1 MSNAP
6 QKQRLIRDTSSEIT
20 VRAYD
25 RQMRDRFDETIKA
38 IRILYD
44 VIDGNQF
51 DNPEFHTQII
61 SMIDAESDIFIK
73 LKHGINDLFDQLQ
86 ALLTHYDLVTVAY
99 LIDDSNNRQYFA
111 IMSSENIDS
120 QLWLI
125 CARIQQHIDQIN
137 SQFEKLIPSCQDD
150 SAAPS
155 SRSNKRP
162 PRKATA
168 VASKK
173 EIGTKG
179 PPLAQSLGNNGTAIA
194 VTTTAAAAAESLSK
208 PIIATV
214 TLIKH
219 LLRSASE
226 CIDRVINWA
235 QPIYHQGIDV
245 MLCEDCGSRVR
256 IIPEISEAVC
266 DKCGRIT
273 VILDSTTD
281 DAGQTCVQD
290 SAIHGRRGG
299 YNYIRHLKIWLD
311 RLQAIE
317 NNEFNPADIAK
328 LRSSIESEY
337 VSRSSV
343 NWRALQCRD
352 VIRHLDLCG
361 LSFLGEHVPKLLKVL
376 GGRAPPILDYDSE
389 QIIVRDFMH
398 IMDIYSHLFRE
409 TGNKP
414 YYPFFIAKIIRRRFK
429 DIPELF
435 RMLLYVSHQG
445 HETVSK
451 NDRIYRR
458 ICEMAPP
465 QYDLIYEPEI
475 E

>member
-6 QKQRLIRDTSSEIT
+6 QKQRLVRDTASEIT

-44 VIDGNQF
+44 VTDGNQVES
-51 DNPEFHTQII
+51 PEFHAQLI
-61 SMIDAESDIFIK
+61 SMINAGSDMFIK
-73 LKHGINDLFDQLQ
+73 LKRGINNLFDQLQ
-86 ALLTHYDLVTVAY
+86 ALLTHYDLVTIAY

-125 CARIQQHIDQIN
+125 CMHIQQHIDQIN
-137 SQFEKLIPSCQDD
+137 SQVENIIPSRQD
-150 SAAPS
+150 AVS
-155 SRSNKRP
+155 SRVNKRSSH
-162 PRKATA
+162 KATD
-168 VASKK
+168 KK
-173 EIGTKG
+173 EIGSLKSAED
-179 PPLAQSLGNNGTAIA
+179 PPLAQSPGNDGPATSFSKTII
-194 VTTTAAAAAESLSK
+194 TTVA
-208 PIIATV
+208 
-214 TLIKH
+214 LIKH

-245 MLCEDCGSRVR
+245 MRCEDCGSRVR
-256 IIPEISEAVC
+256 IIPEVSEAVC
-266 DKCGRIT
+266 DNCGRIT

-281 DAGQTCVQD
+281 DTGQTCVQD
-290 SAIHGRRGG
+290 GAIHGRRGG

-328 LRSSIESEY
+328 LRGSIESEY

-361 LSFLGEHVPKLLKVL
+361 LSYLGEHVPKLLKEL

-398 IMDIYSHLFRE
+398 IMDIYSHLFHE

-429 DIPELF
+429 DTPELF

-451 NDRIYRR
+451 NDRIYRQ